1 MAIDKKWYMRV
12 SERIRFAMKEQNLSK
27 EKLAETSG
35 LNIETVTDWMN
46 ADFKNRWLTD
56 IVQISKAL
64 SVEPQYFLM
73 DVTEED
79 VEKEWMDL
87 LHKNGS
93 YADKRSK

>member
-1 MAIDKKWYMRV
+1 
-12 SERIRFAMKEQNLSK
+12 
-27 EKLAETSG
+27 
-35 LNIETVTDWMN
+35 MN